1 MREKL
6 ENTENTRQKTEERL
20 LMVES
25 LQQKTEE
32 RLSILE
38 DLSRTNTILRTCEE
52 LRSNG
57 VNTSGTYLIDP
68 DGQDIGEK
76 PISVHCEF
84 TNDGKTFTKLLHAY
98 GSPIPVVPC
107 NSLQCFKHQIDYDI
121 PNSQIKAL
129 TKLSEHCEQ
138 GIEFGCFF
146 APLQDDGT
154 EYGGWKD
161 INGKIFYIIPFFL
174 N

>member
-1 MREKL
+1 
-6 ENTENTRQKTEERL
+6 
-20 LMVES
+20 MVES

-84 TNDGKTFTKLLHAY
+84 TNEGKTFTK
-98 GSPIPVVPC
+98 I
-107 NSLQCFKHQIDYDI
+107 IR
-121 PNSQIKAL
+121 
-129 TKLSEHCEQ
+129 TK
-138 GIEFGCFF
+138 
-146 APLQDDGT
+146 
-154 EYGGWKD
+154 
-161 INGKIFYIIPFFL
+161 IIPL
-174 N
+174 GLGNKTPSENILH